1 MVWGGITERGRT
13 PFVVV
18 AGHLTGIRYRDEI
31 VQRYVIRSSMLRPTT
46 SHYNRTT
53 LDHMVCVLYKTLAKC

>member
-1 MVWGGITERGRT
+1 VWGGITERGRT

-31 VQRYVIRSSMLRPTT
+31 VQRYVIPFIHAQTNNVTLQQDNTRP
-46 SHYNRTT
+46 HGVR
-53 LDHMVCVLYKTLAKC
+53 VV